1 MAQWPAWLVPPAGG
15 TGQGVA
21 MSRNRPGVS
30 VGSAD
35 ALPALPPCD
44 PVGVSGDVD
53 LAVSAVVVKPRATTR
68 IAPLHDLSPGSG
80 ETWLVGRW
88 VRWSVDRLNALDRKT
103 ARTIPALEKEASDAK
118 RRVKRAVQRELTN
131 QFPPLQV
138 YLADRAFALD
148 EARNA
153 DAEER
158 ARDARAE
165 ANAAEPRP
173 NDAKEPND
181 EARVSEASGTA
192 DAETA
197 SSSAVVATLCSK
209 HGRTDDTKEKKE
221 KETPEE
227 RPARRKLTDFFVAS
241 GGSAPEPA
249 SAESAAVEPASAAR
263 PAPPPPTTEEVAR
276 AISRASETCSKQ
288 TRPETKAERE
298 ARWAREGAALA
309 ASLAATSRPETPK
322 KSAKRETPN
331 SARGNPGGTRF
342 FPTDP
347 HPSRIRSSG
356 PRVSRSRTEARAAPV
371 ASAPRLAL
379 APPKS
384 ASPDPPTRLA
394 APRLA
399 PMEKPRAA
407 QARVSRARSTPTD
420 PRLHDRND
428 AARRERRARR
438 AHARQTPDARSD
450 GAPGESLSSVLEDA
464 SGFFTKKNANPEGG
478 FQPRRARSVS
488 RETELV
494 VDRMMARSVAPVASA
509 GALPDDGTPSKHRRR
524 AFGDETGAN
533 GATDKSAAAATRAS
547 LSAKMDRLASSLAAA
562 AASAAGALSE
572 LAEQAYDGGGEFAAD
587 ADKENKIRT
596 ESVVTVSVDGSD
608 VMVHTRRVAVRGKQ
622 I

>member
-1 MAQWPAWLVPPAGG
+1 
-15 TGQGVA
+15 

-153 DAEER
+153 DASR
-158 ARDARAE
+158 ARDARAFATS

-173 NDAKEPND
+173 SDAKEPND

-209 HGRTDDTKEKKE
+209 HGRTDDTKEK
-221 KETPEE
+221 ETPEE

-249 SAESAAVEPASAAR
+249 SAEAAAVEPASAAR
-263 PAPPPPTTEEVAR
+263 AAPPPTT
-276 AISRASETCSKQ
+276 
-288 TRPETKAERE
+288 
-298 ARWAREGAALA
+298 
-309 ASLAATSRPETPK
+309 
-322 KSAKRETPN
+322 
-331 SARGNPGGTRF
+331 
-342 FPTDP
+342 
-347 HPSRIRSSG
+347 
-356 PRVSRSRTEARAAPV
+356 TE
-371 ASAPRLAL
+371 
-379 APPKS
+379 
-384 ASPDPPTRLA
+384 
-394 APRLA
+394 
-399 PMEKPRAA
+399 
-407 QARVSRARSTPTD
+407 
-420 PRLHDRND
+420 
-428 AARRERRARR
+428 
-438 AHARQTPDARSD
+438 
-450 GAPGESLSSVLEDA
+450 
-464 SGFFTKKNANPEGG
+464 
-478 FQPRRARSVS
+478 
-488 RETELV
+488 
-494 VDRMMARSVAPVASA
+494 
-509 GALPDDGTPSKHRRR
+509 
-524 AFGDETGAN
+524 
-533 GATDKSAAAATRAS
+533 
-547 LSAKMDRLASSLAAA
+547 
-562 AASAAGALSE
+562 
-572 LAEQAYDGGGEFAAD
+572 
-587 ADKENKIRT
+587 
-596 ESVVTVSVDGSD
+596 
-608 VMVHTRRVAVRGKQ
+608 
-622 I
+622 

>member
-1 MAQWPAWLVPPAGG
+1 
-15 TGQGVA
+15 
-21 MSRNRPGVS
+21 
-30 VGSAD
+30 
-35 ALPALPPCD
+35 
-44 PVGVSGDVD
+44 
-53 LAVSAVVVKPRATTR
+53 
-68 IAPLHDLSPGSG
+68 
-80 ETWLVGRW
+80 
-88 VRWSVDRLNALDRKT
+88 
-103 ARTIPALEKEASDAK
+103 
-118 RRVKRAVQRELTN
+118 VQRELTN

-153 DAEER
+153 DASR

-209 HGRTDDTKEKKE
+209 HGRTDDTKEK
-221 KETPEE
+221 ETPEE

-263 PAPPPPTTEEVAR
+263 AAPPPPTTEEVAR

-322 KSAKRETPN
+322 KSAKRETP
-331 SARGNPGGTRF
+331 GGTRF

-356 PRVSRSRTEARAAPV
+356 PRVSRSRAEARAAPV

-608 VMVHTRRVAVRGKQ
+608 MMVHTRRVAVRGKQ

>member
-1 MAQWPAWLVPPAGG
+1 MWAREGLEETLSRVRTRTRGATSIFGDFRPAAGVSPSEGNDYYLPHPLDHEAAVSTARRTWWTRRVVVSQTRARRRGPHDAMAQWPAWLVPPAGG
-15 TGQGVA
+15 TT
-21 MSRNRPGVS
+21 SRNRPGVS

-153 DAEER
+153 DARR
-158 ARDARAE
+158 ARGARAE

-173 NDAKEPND
+173 NDAKDD
-181 EARVSEASGTA
+181 EARESEASGTA

-197 SSSAVVATLCSK
+197 SSSAVVAILRSK
-209 HGRTDDTKEKKE
+209 HGRTDDTKRTDDKKE
-221 KETPEE
+221 TEGPEE
-227 RPARRKLTDFFVAS
+227 LPARRKLTDFFVAS

-249 SAESAAVEPASAAR
+249 AAEPAAVEPASAAR
-263 PAPPPPTTEEVAR
+263 AAPPPPTTEEVAR

-331 SARGNPGGTRF
+331 SARGTPGGTRF
-342 FPTDP
+342 
-347 HPSRIRSSG
+347 SRLILTRLAFDLLDRASRAAARRRT
-356 PRVSRSRTEARAAPV
+356 PPPWLPRRVSRSRR
-371 ASAPRLAL
+371 
-379 APPKS
+379 
-384 ASPDPPTRLA
+384 
-394 APRLA
+394 
-399 PMEKPRAA
+399 
-407 QARVSRARSTPTD
+407 
-420 PRLHDRND
+420 
-428 AARRERRARR
+428 RRARR
-438 AHARQTPDARSD
+438 RTRRRVWRRRGWRRWRSRARPKRAFRARVPPPPTPVSTTGTTPR
-450 GAPGESLSSVLEDA
+450 GESGAREERTRDKHPTRVRTACPERVLLRSWKTRVVFSLKITPTPRAGSSRA
-464 SGFFTKKNANPEGG
+464 ARAPS
-478 FQPRRARSVS
+478 RAR
-488 RETELV
+488 
-494 VDRMMARSVAPVASA
+494 RSSWWTA
-509 GALPDDGTPSKHRRR
+509 
-524 AFGDETGAN
+524 
-533 GATDKSAAAATRAS
+533 
-547 LSAKMDRLASSLAAA
+547 
-562 AASAAGALSE
+562 
-572 LAEQAYDGGGEFAAD
+572 
-587 ADKENKIRT
+587 
-596 ESVVTVSVDGSD
+596 
-608 VMVHTRRVAVRGKQ
+608 
-622 I
+622 

>member
-1 MAQWPAWLVPPAGG
+1 MAQWPAWLVPPVGG
-15 TGQGVA
+15 TGQGVVA
-21 MSRNRPGVS
+21 MSRNRH
-30 VGSAD
+30 VGNAD

-153 DAEER
+153 DASR

-181 EARVSEASGTA
+181 EARVSEASGTGIV
-192 DAETA
+192 AETA

-209 HGRTDDTKEKKE
+209 HGRTDDTKE

-263 PAPPPPTTEEVAR
+263 AAPPPPTTEEVAR

-331 SARGNPGGTRF
+331 SARGTRF

-356 PRVSRSRTEARAAPV
+356 PRVSRSRAEARAAPV

-608 VMVHTRRVAVRGKQ
+608 MMVHTRRVAVRGKQ

>member
-15 TGQGVA
+15 TV
-21 MSRNRPGVS
+21 SRNRPGVS

-153 DAEER
+153 DARR
-158 ARDARAE
+158 ARGARAE
-165 ANAAEPRP
+165 ANAAEPNDA
-173 NDAKEPND
+173 NDAKDD
-181 EARVSEASGTA
+181 EARESEASGTA

-197 SSSAVVATLCSK
+197 SSSAVVAIPVLCSK
-209 HGRTDDTKEKKE
+209 HGRTDDTKRTDDKKE
-221 KETPEE
+221 KEGPEE

-249 SAESAAVEPASAAR
+249 AAEPAAVEPASAAR
-263 PAPPPPTTEEVAR
+263 AAPPAPTTEEVAR

-331 SARGNPGGTRF
+331 SARGTPGGTRF
-342 FPTDP
+342 FPTDH

-356 PRVSRSRTEARAAPV
+356 PRVSRGRAEVHAAPV

-379 APPKS
+379 APLKS

-407 QARVSRARSTPTD
+407 QARVSRARSTPAD

-450 GAPGESLSSVLEDA
+450 GVPGESPPAVLEDA

-509 GALPDDGTPSKHRRR
+509 GALADDGTPSKHRRR

>member
-21 MSRNRPGVS
+21 TSRNRPGVS

-35 ALPALPPCD
+35 ASPALPPCD

-68 IAPLHDLSPGSG
+68 IAPLHDLSPGG
-80 ETWLVGRW
+80 RETWLVGRW

-103 ARTIPALEKEASDAK
+103 AQTIPALEKEASDAK
-118 RRVKRAVQRELTN
+118 RRVKLAVQRELTN

-153 DAEER
+153 DASR

-173 NDAKEPND
+173 NDAKEPNN

-209 HGRTDDTKEKKE
+209 HGRTDDTKEK
-221 KETPEE
+221 ETPEE

-249 SAESAAVEPASAAR
+249 AAEPAAVEPASAAR
-263 PAPPPPTTEEVAR
+263 AAPPPPTTEEVAR

-322 KSAKRETPN
+322 KNFGAKRETPD
-331 SARGNPGGTRF
+331 SARGIPGGTRF

-347 HPSRIRSSG
+347 HPSRDRSSG
-356 PRVSRSRTEARAAPV
+356 PRVSRGRAEARAAPV
-371 ASAPRLAL
+371 ASVPRLAL

-407 QARVSRARSTPTD
+407 RAHVSRARSTPAD

>member
-1 MAQWPAWLVPPAGG
+1 MAQWPAWLVPPVGG
-15 TGQGVA
+15 TGQGA
-21 MSRNRPGVS
+21 MSRNRIGVS

-153 DAEER
+153 DASR

-209 HGRTDDTKEKKE
+209 HGRTDDTKEK
-221 KETPEE
+221 ETPEE

-263 PAPPPPTTEEVAR
+263 AAPPPPTTEEVAR

-322 KSAKRETPN
+322 KSAKRETP
-331 SARGNPGGTRF
+331 GGTRF

-356 PRVSRSRTEARAAPV
+356 PRVSRSRAEARAAPV

-608 VMVHTRRVAVRGKQ
+608 MMVHTRRVAVRGKQ

>member
-1 MAQWPAWLVPPAGG
+1 
-15 TGQGVA
+15 
-21 MSRNRPGVS
+21 

-153 DAEER
+153 DASR

-181 EARVSEASGTA
+181 EARVSEASGTGIV
-192 DAETA
+192 AETA

-209 HGRTDDTKEKKE
+209 HGRTDNTKE

-263 PAPPPPTTEEVAR
+263 AAPPPPTTEEVAR

-331 SARGNPGGTRF
+331 SARGTRF

-356 PRVSRSRTEARAAPV
+356 PRVSRSRAEARAAPV

-608 VMVHTRRVAVRGKQ
+608 MMVHTRRVAVRGKQ